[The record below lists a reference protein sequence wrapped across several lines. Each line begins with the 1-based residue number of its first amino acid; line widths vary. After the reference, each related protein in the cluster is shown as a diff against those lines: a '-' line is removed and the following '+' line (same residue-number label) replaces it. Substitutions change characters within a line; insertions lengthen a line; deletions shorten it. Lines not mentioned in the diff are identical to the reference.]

1 MALIK
6 EFLEDYRGKIG
17 HFQHLAEVCAYQCES
32 ALKRQGLR
40 VLVTSRAKRLDSLA
54 SKVED
59 RAQEKNYRS
68 IAEIYEDIVDLAGVR
83 IALFFPRT
91 KEKWISLSAPTSTW
105 TV

>member
-1 MALIK
+1 MALIR
-6 EFLEDYRGKIG
+6 EFIEDYRGKIS

-59 RAQEKNYRS
+59 RAQEKNYQS
-68 IAEIYEDIVDLAGVR
+68 IEEIYDDIVDLAGVR
-83 IALFFPRT
+83 IALFFPQDQR
-91 KEKWISLSAPTSTW
+91 EVDQFIRSNF
-105 TV
+105 